1 MMDLNRLKKLS
12 EKNYNCSQKVLAYF
26 ANDLGIDE
34 NLAVKIATPFE
45 MGMYNSE
52 KCGAL
57 VAAYMVLGLKY
68 GSTDFEARM
77 NLAGKVFELDKVF
90 EEKMSTKNCRELLGM
105 KVLEADNMNKA
116 AEAGLFETICDKSVA
131 VVIEALEKMI

>member
-1 MMDLNRLKKLS
+1 MDLNRLKKLDG
-12 EKNYNCSQKVLAYF
+12 KNYNCSQKVLVYF
-26 ANDLGIDE
+26 AEALGIDE
-34 NLAVKIATPFE
+34 DLAVRIATPFE

-57 VAAYMVLGLKY
+57 VAGYMVLGLKY
-68 GSTDFEARM
+68 GSADFEARM
-77 NLAGKVFELDKVF
+77 NLAGKVLELDKVF
-90 EEKMSTKNCRELLGM
+90 EEKMSTKICKELLGM

-116 AEAGLFETICDKSVA
+116 AKMGLFETICDKSVA

>member
-1 MMDLNRLKKLS
+1 MDLNRLKKLDG
-12 EKNYNCSQKVLAYF
+12 KNYNCSQKVLVYF
-26 ANDLGIDE
+26 AETLGIDE
-34 NLAVKIATPFE
+34 DLAVRIATPFE

-57 VAAYMVLGLKY
+57 VAGYMVLGLKY
-68 GSTDFEARM
+68 GSADFEARM
-77 NLAGKVFELDKVF
+77 NLAGKVLELDKVF
-90 EEKMSTKNCRELLGM
+90 EEKMSTKICKELLGM

-116 AEAGLFETICDKSVA
+116 AKMGLFETICDKSVA

>member
-1 MMDLNRLKKLS
+1 MDLNRLKKLDG
-12 EKNYNCSQKVLAYF
+12 KNYNCSQKVLVYF
-26 ANDLGIDE
+26 AEALDIDE
-34 NLAVKIATPFE
+34 DLAVRIATPFE

-57 VAAYMVLGLKY
+57 VAGYMVLGLKY
-68 GSTDFEARM
+68 GSADFEARM
-77 NLAGKVFELDKVF
+77 NLAGKVLELDKVF
-90 EEKMSTKNCRELLGM
+90 EEKMSTKICKELLGM

-116 AEAGLFETICDKSVA
+116 AKMGLFETICDKSVA